1 MTQSTLATLSR
12 RNLLRI
18 FAAGAVAA
26 APTYSNAFN
35 LIRGAGDIRRVKMYS
50 GRSGESIDAI
60 YWIDGHYISEAF
72 DEISYFMRD
81 WRSGSVKLIDRRT
94 VDIIAA
100 SHQLLGSDEAFS
112 MLSGYRTAATNR
124 ALRARS
130 RSVARNSLHV
140 LGQAADLRMRGRSVN
155 QIAQAAKTC
164 NAGGVGRYRGA
175 NFVHMDCGDIRTW
188 NG

>member
-1 MTQSTLATLSR
+1 MNR
-12 RNLLRI
+12 RRLLQV
-18 FAAGAVAA
+18 FAAGVVAA
-26 APTYSNAFN
+26 APTYSNAFG
-35 LIRGAGDIRRVKMYS
+35 LLRGAGDIRRVKMYS
-50 GRSGESIDAI
+50 GRNGESIDTI
-60 YWIDGHYISEAF
+60 YWIDGKYIPEAF

-81 WRSGSVKLIDRRT
+81 WRSGKVKLIDNRT

-100 SHQLLGSDEAFS
+100 SHQLLDSDAAFS

-130 RSVARNSLHV
+130 SSVARNSLHV
-140 LGQAADLRMRGRSVN
+140 KGQAADLRLQGRSVT
-155 QIAQAAKTC
+155 QIARAAISC
-164 NAGGVGRYRGA
+164 NAGGVGKYRRA

>member
-1 MTQSTLATLSR
+1 MTQPSLATLNR
-12 RNLLRI
+12 RNLLRF
-18 FAAGAVAA
+18 FAAGVVAA
-26 APTYSNAFN
+26 APTYSNAFS

-60 YWIDGHYISEAF
+60 YWIDGHYIPEAF

-124 ALRARS
+124 ALRSRS

-140 LGQAADLRMRGRSVN
+140 KGQAADLRLRGRTVA
-155 QIAQAAKTC
+155 QIARAAISF
-164 NAGGVGRYRGA
+164 NAGGVGKYHRA